1 MNKTGRIKSRLLI
14 RGVELCVFLGWPEE
28 ERVEGQV
35 VLLDMEI
42 ILPTPPSACLTDELQ
57 DTFCY
62 ADIIAALHEKLQRR
76 VFKLIEHLCY
86 EIYQLVKPSLPVEAK
101 LSVQLT
107 KHPKIQGLTGG
118 VSFSY
123 EDEK

>member
-1 MNKTGRIKSRLLI
+1 MNKAAGINSRLLI

-28 ERVEGQV
+28 ERIDEQV

-42 ILPTPPSACLTDELQ
+42 QLATPPSACVTDELQ

-62 ADIIAALHEKLQRR
+62 ADIITEVHKQIGTR

-86 EIYQLVKPSLPVEAK
+86 EIYQLVKPRLPADAK
-101 LSVQLT
+101 LSVHIT

-118 VSFSY
+118 VRFSY